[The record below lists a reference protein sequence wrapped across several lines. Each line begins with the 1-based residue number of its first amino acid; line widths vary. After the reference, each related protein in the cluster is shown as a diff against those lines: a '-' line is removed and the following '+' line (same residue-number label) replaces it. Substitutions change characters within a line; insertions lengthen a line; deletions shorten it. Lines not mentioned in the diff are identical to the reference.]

1 MHENLQ
7 CVHSSTNPSRLDSN
21 ADSPARSRRCET
33 RGSPCPPI
41 RVFQPSSSHPR
52 PTLLCLLIEPH
63 LFKLPS
69 IAWPVDEPPI
79 LVVLLSLV
87 KGHLNVEEWICHN
100 RVGAILSLRERSQRS
115 KQNVKGRKSWEPDYD
130 ESES

>member
-21 ADSPARSRRCET
+21 AGSPARSRRCET

-41 RVFQPSSSHPR
+41 RVFQPSSSHP
-52 PTLLCLLIEPH
+52 PSYLTLPPDLIEPH
-63 LFKLPS
+63 LFELPS

-79 LVVLLSLV
+79 LVVLLRLV

-100 RVGAILSLRERSQRS
+100 RVGSYT
-115 KQNVKGRKSWEPDYD
+115 KFTGKEP
-130 ESES
+130 EE